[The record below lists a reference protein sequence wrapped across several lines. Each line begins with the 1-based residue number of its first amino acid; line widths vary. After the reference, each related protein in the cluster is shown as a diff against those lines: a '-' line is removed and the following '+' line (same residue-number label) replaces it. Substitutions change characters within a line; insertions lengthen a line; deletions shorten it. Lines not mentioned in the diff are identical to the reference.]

1 MTILHVAVTGADA
14 AAGTESAPF
23 RTINRA
29 AQVAVAGDTVLVH
42 EGVYREWVKPAN
54 GGLSDMR
61 RITYAAASGERVKI
75 TGAERVTGWT
85 EESGSVWTV
94 TVPNAMFGEYNPYAL
109 TVEGDW
115 VVRESEDE
123 PHKHLGDVYL
133 NGHSF
138 YEAMTRDELTAPAR
152 TEVRDHWTGRTM
164 PVPDVERTTLRWY
177 AEVGEETTTLW
188 AAFGDADP
196 NAELVEIN
204 VRRSVLYPVVV
215 GLDYITVRGFE
226 LAQAA
231 CPWTPPTADQPGL
244 VGPNWAKGWIIED
257 NDIHDA
263 KCSAISIGKEAST
276 GNNNFTRRHD
286 KPGYQYQLESV
297 FDALEI
303 GWSKET
309 IGSHVIRNNHIHDCG
324 QNGVVGHLGCV
335 FSRIHDNHIHAIA
348 TKREFF
354 GHEIGGIKLHA
365 AIDVE
370 IAHNH
375 IHDCTLGVWL
385 DWQTQG
391 TRITRNVLHDN
402 CRDLFVEVSHGPYVV
417 DHNILASS
425 ASIESACEGGA
436 YVANLIGGTVR
447 VEAVM
452 NRATPYH
459 RAHSTRVAGYGVIYS
474 GDDRF
479 IGNIF
484 CGTGGDPRDISEAYG
499 EAIPNLTQ
507 TGYGTL
513 AYDGYPSSYNEYL
526 AIIGA
531 ALPGDLD
538 AFLPVK
544 NPVMIRGNLYLDGS
558 RPYDKEIRPAV
569 SDAASAL
576 VVSSDADQ
584 VTVEVTLPEDF
595 GSHRL
600 PTPTTADLGRVRFPD
615 LEFEEPDGSG
625 IQLRTD
631 LVGAMADGPVVPG
644 PIQSFTGGRNKMVV
658 WR

>member
-1 MTILHVAVTGADA
+1 MTILHVATTGDDA

-23 RTINRA
+23 RTVNHA
-29 AQVAVAGDTVLVH
+29 AQVARPGDTVLVH
-42 EGVYREWVKPAN
+42 EGLYREWVKPAR
-54 GGLSDMR
+54 GGLSDTR
-61 RITYAAASGERVKI
+61 RITYAAAPGEHVTI

-85 EESGSVWTV
+85 HESGPVWSVTL
-94 TVPNAMFGEYNPYAL
+94 PNAMFGDHNPFAL
-109 TVEGDW
+109 PIEGDW
-115 VVRESEDE
+115 VVRKTEDE
-123 PHKHLGDVYL
+123 PRTHLGDVYL
-133 NGHSF
+133 NGQSF
-138 YEAMTRDELTAPAR
+138 YEALSRDELTAPAR
-152 TEVRDHWTGRTM
+152 TEVRDHWTGRMM
-164 PVPDVERTTLRWY
+164 PVPDVVQTTHRWY
-177 AEVGEETTTLW
+177 AEVGAQSTTLW

-196 NAELVEIN
+196 NVELVEVN
-204 VRRSVLYPVVV
+204 VRRSVFYPVVV
-215 GLDYITVRGFE
+215 GLNWITVRGFE

-276 GNNNFTRRHD
+276 GNNNFTMRHD

-303 GWSKET
+303 GWSKEL

-335 FSRIHDNHIHAIA
+335 FSQIHDNHIHAIA

-375 IHDCTLGVWL
+375 IHDCTLGIWL

-391 TRITRNVLHDN
+391 TRVTRNVLHDN

-417 DHNILASS
+417 DHNVLASN
-425 ASIESACEGGA
+425 ASIETICEGGA
-436 YVANLIGGTVR
+436 YVGNLIGGTLR
-447 VEAVM
+447 VESVM
-452 NRATPYH
+452 ERATPYH
-459 RAHSTRVAGYGVIYS
+459 RAHSTKVAGYGVIYS

-484 CGTGGDPRDISEAYG
+484 CGTGGDAAAITAAYPD
-499 EAIPNLTQ
+499 AIRPITQ

-513 AYDGYPSSYNEYL
+513 GYDGFPESWDAYM
-526 AIIGA
+526 ATIMAG
-531 ALPGDLD
+531 LPGDLNVY
-538 AFLPVK
+538 LPVK
-544 NPVMIRGNLYLDGS
+544 NPVMIRGNLYLGGAQ
-558 RPYDKEIRPAV
+558 PYEKESGAV
-569 SDAASAL
+569 VSQAAPGL
-576 VVSSDADQ
+576 VV
-584 VTVEVTLPEDF
+584 TVGDKVSVELTLPADF
-595 GSHRL
+595 RSQTA
-600 PTPTTADLGRVRFPD
+600 PVPTTADLGRVRFPD
-615 LEFEEPDGSG
+615 LEFEAPDGSG
-625 IQLRTD
+625 IELGVD
-631 LVGAMADGPVVPG
+631 LLGAVADGPVVPG
-644 PIQSFTGGRNKMVV
+644 PIHSLVGGPNKIAV
-658 WR
+658 WG